1 MLGVEI
7 GLCAILAIQAI
18 GRSGDVDFLRAHV
31 VVYLI
36 EETELDVDLP
46 WVVPI
51 HLDNCLTAYC

>member
-18 GRSGDVDFLRAHV
+18 GRTGDVDFLRAPV
-31 VVYLI
+31 VGYLI
-36 EETELDVDLP
+36 EEPELDVDLS

-51 HLDNCLTAYC
+51 HLENC

>member
-18 GRSGDVDFLRAHV
+18 GRSGDVDFLRAPV
-31 VVYLI
+31 VGYLI
-36 EETELDVDLP
+36 EEPELDVDLS

-51 HLDNCLTAYC
+51 HLENC